1 MKYLFISLAL
11 ISFTSIS
18 NALNISLYCE
28 LNTYTF
34 LSLEIRDDAFEV
46 KHAITTVKSKA
57 SEDFKTNELIEDE
70 FTIKVYDDKNQNI
83 YMFNKFTY
91 YLKFQSV
98 NEKTYKM
105 LKESNLTLRI
115 VGNDS
120 YRGDLDYKCINK

>member
-1 MKYLFISLAL
+1 MKYLFISFAL

-18 NALNISLYCE
+18 NALNVSLYCE
-28 LNTYTF
+28 LNTYKF
-34 LSLEIRDDAFEV
+34 LWLEIRDDSFEV
-46 KHAITTVKSKA
+46 KHAITTQERKA

-98 NEKTYKM
+98 NEKTYKK
-105 LKESNLTLRI
+105 LKESNLALYI
-115 VGNDS
+115 AGNNNP
-120 YRGDLDYKCINK
+120 RGYMDYKCIRK